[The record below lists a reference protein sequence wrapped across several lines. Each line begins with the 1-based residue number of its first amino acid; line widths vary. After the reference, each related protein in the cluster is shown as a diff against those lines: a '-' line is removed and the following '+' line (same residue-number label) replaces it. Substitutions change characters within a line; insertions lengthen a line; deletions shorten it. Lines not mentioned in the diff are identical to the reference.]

1 MKFKDSF
8 HPYAITTI
16 IFWSCAYV
24 LSRLALTY
32 FTAYS
37 LGFLRI
43 IIASVVMLAVVIITK
58 MKRPALKDVKWFLA
72 AGASGFALY
81 LIAFNTGQAILN
93 SSTSSVVIATIPVVT
108 SVLARVILKEHL
120 RLIQWVST
128 AVSFMGVI
136 ILTVMSGGL
145 KLNIGILWLIAA
157 VILLS
162 FFNILQRKLT
172 KMYSALQTSAFS
184 IFAGALLLSV
194 FLPSSVSQ
202 VLKAPSIQLVYI
214 VILGIGSSA
223 IAYCA
228 WAAAF
233 SKAEKTSSVSNYMF
247 ITPFLASIMGVIIGG
262 ETIQLPTIIGGL
274 IILAGLLLF
283 NICGRHTARVGMI
296 HEKHTKM
303 IESEK

>member
-37 LGFLRI
+37 LGFLRC
-43 IIASVVMLAVVIITK
+43 IIASCVLLSVVIVTK
-58 MKRPALKDVKWFLA
+58 MKPPARRDLKWFLA
-72 AGASGFALY
+72 AGVSGFALY
-81 LIAFNTGQAILN
+81 LITFNTGQAML
-93 SSTSSVVIATIPVVT
+93 SSSISSVVIALVPVVT
-108 SVLARVILKEHL
+108 SVLARLIYREHL
-120 RLIQWVST
+120 RWIQWLSI
-128 AVSFMGVI
+128 AVSFGGVVV
-136 ILTVMSGGL
+136 LTVMSGGL
-145 KLNIGILWLIAA
+145 KLSAGILWLIAS
-157 VILLS
+157 VLLLS
-162 FFNILQRKLT
+162 VFNILQRKLT
-172 KMYSALQTSAFS
+172 KTYSALQTSAFS
-184 IFAGALLLSV
+184 IFAGTILLSV

-214 VILGIGSSA
+214 IVLGVGSSA

-233 SKAEKTSSVSNYMF
+233 ARAEKTSSVSNYMF
-247 ITPFLASIMGVIIGG
+247 VTPFLASVLGVIIGG
-262 ETIQLPTIIGGL
+262 ETIQLPTIVGGV

-283 NICGRHTARVGMI
+283 NIGGR
-296 HEKHTKM
+296 KLYTKV
-303 IESEK
+303 

>member
-24 LSRLALTY
+24 LSRLALSY

-37 LGFLRI
+37 LGFLRVM
-43 IIASVVMLAVVIITK
+43 IASVVMLAVVIITR
-58 MKRPALKDVKWFLA
+58 MKRPALRDIKWYLA

-81 LIAFNTGQAILN
+81 MITFNTGQAVLN
-93 SSTSSVVIATIPVVT
+93 SSTSSIVIALVPVMT
-108 SVLARVILKEHL
+108 SVLARFIYHEHL
-120 RLIQWVST
+120 KWVQWLAI
-128 AVSFMGVI
+128 AVSLTGVI
-136 ILTVMSGGL
+136 VLTVLSGGL
-145 KLNIGILWLIAA
+145 KLNIGILWLLAS

-172 KMYSALQTSAFS
+172 KTYSALQTSAFS
-184 IFAGALLLSV
+184 IFAGTLLLSM

-202 VLKAPSIQLVYI
+202 VMKAPEIQIVYI
-214 VILGIGSSA
+214 LVLGVGSSA

-233 SKAEKTSSVSNYMF
+233 AKADKTSSVSNYMF
-247 ITPFLASIMGVIIGG
+247 LTPFLAAILGVVIGG
-262 ETIQLPTIIGGL
+262 ETIQLPTVIGGV
-274 IILAGLLLF
+274 IILSGLLLF
-283 NICGRHTARVGMI
+283 NFGGRRIRRSDAVKDISVTTVTI
-296 HEKHTKM
+296 NK
-303 IESEK
+303 